1 MILMQAY
8 AERAAEQTARATE
21 LAAALEGKLRRLQVL
36 HGETFCIIGPDGP
49 NRMLTIEVN
58 STLTLGNLRVAHGS
72 WISPPAKDAQFDLQH
87 SSPAIV
93 DDLEKLLAM
102 VSYLV

>member
-1 MILMQAY
+1 MQAY

-21 LAAALEGKLRRLQVL
+21 LAAALEGKLRRLQAL
-36 HGETFCIIGPDGP
+36 HGETFCIIGPDRS
-49 NRMLTIEVN
+49 NRLLTIEVD
-58 STLTLGNLRVAHGS
+58 SALQQGNIHVAHGS

-87 SSPAIV
+87 SSSAIV

-102 VSYLV
+102 VNHLV